1 MSVNKSHQSAEVA
14 RNHLLTSLN
23 GLASD
28 DCAKTSR
35 HLWFAAREAVI
46 VAGLRRNWPVS
57 TDEEI
62 KDATRRLDAE
72 YGHEQKIV
80 LEFHTAEMFRDNAD
94 YCFLDKDEVVWFQ
107 PIVHEFVDR
116 LLNLHPAGKT
126 E

>member
-1 MSVNKSHQSAEVA
+1 MSANKPHHAIEAA

-23 GLASD
+23 ALASD

-46 VAGLRRNWPVS
+46 AAALRRSWPVS

-72 YGHEQKIV
+72 YGDEQKIG
-80 LEFHTAEMFRDNAD
+80 LEFHTAEMFRDNAEHG
-94 YCFLDKDEVVWFQ
+94 FLDKDEIVWFQ

-116 LLNLHPAGKT
+116 LLNLHPAGKA